1 MSPSKLLG
9 YLMVTLSPIGFTFY
23 TLWFFGLLQGLDS
36 DLVLRATVYLL
47 AVSFF
52 FVVGV
57 LGYLVVT
64 APRPRVATNGDGGG
78 SRRA

>member
-1 MSPSKLLG
+1 MSPSKLVG
-9 YLMVTLSPIGFTFY
+9 YLMVILSPVGFTFY
-23 TLWFFGLLQGLDS
+23 TLWFFGLLQGLDP

-52 FVVGV
+52 IVVGV

-64 APRPRVATNGDGGG
+64 APRPRVAANDGGGG

>member
-9 YLMVTLSPIGFTFY
+9 YLMVVLSPIGLTFY
-23 TLWFFGLLQGLDS
+23 TLWFFGLLRGLDP

-52 FVVGV
+52 LVVGV

-64 APRPRVATNGDGGG
+64 APRPRVSTNSVRGG
-78 SRRA
+78 SGRA